1 MVLEFWGVFFLIDL
15 HFLYWLLL
23 HFVEREGLML
33 HLGEVDLGEVEEA
46 DGGVV
51 HGSIVDA
58 EMREVG
64 GYRPLCGTW
73 NIRNFHTLI
82 DLNSCRNV
90 EIVEDMES
98 LLNGFL
104 CAL

>member
-1 MVLEFWGVFFLIDL
+1 
-15 HFLYWLLL
+15 
-23 HFVEREGLML
+23 ML

-64 GYRPLCGTW
+64 GYRPLCCTRYLW
-73 NIRNFHTLI
+73 HCHALSE
-82 DLNSCRNV
+82 LNSCWDV